1 MFSSIYSGAV
11 CGIRGQ
17 LVNVEADI
25 SDGFPSYTLVGY
37 LASEVKEA
45 KERVTTALKNSG
57 YYLPAKK
64 IIINLSPA
72 GVRKQG
78 TAYDLPIAIAV
89 LGALGSIPQQDLTNI
104 FAIGELSLNGDL
116 APIRGIL
123 PLVLMAKEQGIRRC
137 LVPLRNAREAQ
148 LVEGI
153 EVIPLP
159 DLKAACIYFQKGAA
173 AYEAYMEDTCAVDAT
188 GAYVAEGARDS
199 AGAAAGGLSV
209 DASSP
214 SAGVVTAGGS
224 CGVMRSGGVM
234 AAVHDLSCIDRHTPK
249 APVEDFSDI
258 IGQETLKRA
267 ILVAVSGMHHLLMIG
282 PPGSGKSMSARRIRG
297 IMPPMTF
304 DEQLEVTR
312 LYSVAGI
319 LEEDCALVRQRPFR
333 CPHHTV
339 PVKAMTGGGTMPVPG
354 EISLAHR
361 GILFLD
367 ELAEFHPA
375 TLEVLRQPLE
385 EGVIT
390 INRLHGSFVFPAD
403 FMLVAAMNPCKC
415 GYYPDRS
422 RCRCSPQDVSRYL
435 HRISRPLLDRIDLCI
450 DVHPPK
456 NDHYNKKKSVLSSSQ
471 MHARVMEVKAVQE
484 QRFKNTGIRFNSEIP
499 AAAMDQFCGLTKAMK
514 DHMNELAGIFGLS
527 VRGRHKLLRVART
540 IADLD
545 GCESIQ
551 ERQLD
556 EASCYRMI
564 DKTYWEF

>member
-89 LGALGSIPQQDLTNI
+89 LGALGRIPQQDLTHI

-116 APIRGIL
+116 GPIRGIL
-123 PLVLMAKEQGIRRC
+123 PLVLMAKEQGIRQC
-137 LVPLRNAREAQ
+137 LVPLRNAREAR

-159 DLKAACIYFQKGAA
+159 DLKAACIYFQQGAE
-173 AYEAYMEDTCAVDAT
+173 AYEAYMRDKCAIDTS
-188 GAYVAEGARDS
+188 GAYVPETAEAVRSS
-199 AGAAAGGLSV
+199 A
-209 DASSP
+209 ASH
-214 SAGVVTAGGS
+214 G
-224 CGVMRSGGVM
+224 
-234 AAVHDLSCIDRHTPK
+234 PK
-249 APVEDFSDI
+249 GPVEDFSDI
-258 IGQETLKRA
+258 LGQETLKRA
-267 ILVAVSGMHHLLMIG
+267 IIVAVSGMHHLLMIG
-282 PPGSGKSMSARRIRG
+282 PPGSGKSMSAHRIPG
-297 IMPPMTF
+297 IMPAMTF

-319 LEEDCALVRQRPFR
+319 LEGDCALVSQRPFR

-339 PVKAMTGGGTMPVPG
+339 PIKAMTGGGTMPVPG

-456 NDHYNKKKSVLSSSQ
+456 NDHYNKKKSALSTAQ
-471 MHARVMEVKAVQE
+471 MHAKVMEAKAVQE
-484 QRFKNTGIRFNSEIP
+484 QRFKDTGIHFNSEIP
-499 AAAMDQFCGLTKAMK
+499 AAAMDQYCRLTRPLK
-514 DHMNELAGIFGLS
+514 DHVDELAKIFGLS

-545 GCESIQ
+545 GCESIG
-551 ERQLD
+551 EPHLD
-556 EASCYRMI
+556 EAACYRMI